1 LQGDPSTCGF
11 IMSEPQYEA
20 YARSKK
26 VATPLSCGDADD
38 VAVEQGLDMKE
49 EVDELKQILDSVVTE
64 LCELRVQVH
73 KLKMQIVV
81 VAAVCVGVA
90 IGFVMSKL
98 W

>member
-1 LQGDPSTCGF
+1 
-11 IMSEPQYEA
+11 M
-20 YARSKK
+20 
-26 VATPLSCGDADD
+26 ATPLSCGDADD

-49 EVDELKQILDSVVTE
+49 DVDELKQIVDSVVTE